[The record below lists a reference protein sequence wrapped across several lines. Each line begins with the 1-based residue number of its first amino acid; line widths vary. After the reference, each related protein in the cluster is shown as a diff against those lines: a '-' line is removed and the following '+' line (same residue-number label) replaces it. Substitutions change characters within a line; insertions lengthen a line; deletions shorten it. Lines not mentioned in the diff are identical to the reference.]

1 MDTTKAIG
9 IIKEATATVQANLAV
24 HQQIQE
30 AIRVVEAAIEVKKK

>member
-9 IIKEATATVQANLAV
+9 IIKEATASVQANLQV

-30 AIRVVEAAIEVKKK
+30 AIKVLEDAIKAKK